1 MDLLLPGPSLAEWLL
16 ATLAGK
22 KVALWTGPDAGRGL
36 GGRAARTTTTM
47 LRSRLGWVELAGA
60 SGLDALVVVATL
72 DGVEPP
78 ADALAAVG
86 GGGLLVELA
95 HPPKVPL
102 WRPSRWA
109 ARGELVRR
117 ASASRAGLWLG
128 RGCFAVEQWAPIDA
142 PRVLVTCGRVRA
154 IPGA

>member
-16 ATLAGK
+16 ATLADK

-36 GGRAARTTTTM
+36 GGRAARQTTTA
-47 LRSRLGWVELAGA
+47 LRQRLGWTGLAGA

-72 DGVEPP
+72 GGAEPP
-78 ADALAAVG
+78 EEALRAVN

-95 HPPKVPL
+95 HPPKVSL

-109 ARGELVRR
+109 VRG
-117 ASASRAGLWLG
+117 ASASRATLWLG

-142 PRVLVTCGRVRA
+142 PRVLVTSGRVRA
-154 IPGA
+154 IPGP